1 MLEVKDIFKSF
12 DGKEILKGINLKV
25 SKGEKIIIIGP
36 SGSGKSTF
44 LRTLNLLENVDKGEI
59 IFDGNVVDKKINI
72 DKYREN
78 IGMVFQSF
86 NLFNNMTVKE
96 NIMLAP
102 VTLKLKSKEE
112 AEKEAKKLLKKIN
125 LSSKENKYPNQLSGG
140 EKQRVAII
148 RALAMNPKIMLFDEP
163 TSALDPEMVE
173 EVLNLMKDLADNGMT
188 MIIVTHEMGF
198 AKEIGSKIVFMDEGK
213 IIEQGTP
220 KEIFEN
226 PKSIRLKKFLKKVS
240 V

>member
-25 SKGEKIIIIGP
+25 NKGEKVIIIGP

-44 LRTLNLLENVDKGEI
+44 LRTLNLLESVDKGEI
-59 IFDGNVVDKKINI
+59 IFDEIVVDKKTNI

-112 AEKEAKKLLKKIN
+112 AEKEAKKFLKKIN

-140 EKQRVAII
+140 EKQRVAIV

-163 TSALDPEMVE
+163 TSALDPEMVG
-173 EVLNLMKDLADNGMT
+173 EVLNLMKDLADDGMT

-213 IIEQGTP
+213 IIEQGST

-226 PKSIRLKKFLKKVS
+226 PKSSRLKKFLQKVS
-240 V
+240 

>member
-25 SKGEKIIIIGP
+25 SKGEKVIIIGP

-59 IFDGNVVDKKINI
+59 IFDGKVVDKKINI

-140 EKQRVAII
+140 EKQRVAIV

-173 EVLNLMKDLADNGMT
+173 EVLKLMKDLAASGMT

-213 IIEQGTP
+213 IIEQGTS

-226 PKSIRLKKFLKKVS
+226 PKSSRLKKFLKKVS
-240 V
+240 

>member
-25 SKGEKIIIIGP
+25 SKGEKVIIIGP

-59 IFDGNVVDKKINI
+59 IFDGKVVDKKVNI

-112 AEKEAKKLLKKIN
+112 AEREAKKLLKKIN

-140 EKQRVAII
+140 EKQRVAIV

-173 EVLNLMKDLADNGMT
+173 EVLKLMKDLAASGMT

-213 IIEQGTP
+213 IIEQGTS

>member
-25 SKGEKIIIIGP
+25 SKGEKVIIIGP

-44 LRTLNLLENVDKGEI
+44 LRTLNLLENVDEGEI
-59 IFDGNVVDKKINI
+59 IFDGKVVDKKVNI

-140 EKQRVAII
+140 EKQRVAIV

-173 EVLNLMKDLADNGMT
+173 EVLNLMKDLAASGMT

-213 IIEQGTP
+213 IIEQGTS

>member
-25 SKGEKIIIIGP
+25 SKGEKVIIIGP

-44 LRTLNLLENVDKGEI
+44 LRTLNLLENVDEGEI
-59 IFDGNVVDKKINI
+59 IFDGKVVDKKVNI

-140 EKQRVAII
+140 EKQRVAIV

-173 EVLNLMKDLADNGMT
+173 EVLKLMKDLAASGMT

-213 IIEQGTP
+213 IIEQGTS

>member
-1 MLEVKDIFKSF
+1 MLEVKDMFKSF

-25 SKGEKIIIIGP
+25 SKGEKVIIIGP

-59 IFDGNVVDKKINI
+59 IFDGKVVDKKVNI

-140 EKQRVAII
+140 EKQRVAIV

-173 EVLNLMKDLADNGMT
+173 EVLNLMKDLAASGMT

-213 IIEQGTP
+213 IIEQGTS